1 MSRCWIFA
9 LVKDCMTQDEMWLS
23 KWQAAMDFIET
34 ERRNPS
40 KFVDEERGIRNWVK
54 HNRKLMNAEMLKAER
69 MEKFNMLLALSETY
83 RHKNQY
89 E

>member
-1 MSRCWIFA
+1 
-9 LVKDCMTQDEMWLS
+9 MTQDEMWLS

-69 MEKFNMLLALSETY
+69 MEKFSMLLALSEAY